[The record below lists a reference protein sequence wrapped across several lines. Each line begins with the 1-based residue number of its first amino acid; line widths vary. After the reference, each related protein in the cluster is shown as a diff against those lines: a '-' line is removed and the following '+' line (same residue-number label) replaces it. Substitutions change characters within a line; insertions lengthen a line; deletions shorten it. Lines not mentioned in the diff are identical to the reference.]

1 MESKNLGEILKK
13 WSGANLKED
22 PILIIGKNNTKYDT
36 PEDAVN
42 AGEFQATFKRSSD
55 LIIEDL
61 NGLMLEVTKKDDL
74 KELYKFLKSWFG
86 DSDKSSNKNQS
97 SNRAGQLED
106 IKAEIKALNEGNT
119 KRTTISDG
127 LKEKIFQYFKN
138 NSISKNQL
146 AKDLGIAYPTIIN
159 IIKKFE

>member
-13 WSGANLKED
+13 WSGINLKED
-22 PILIIGKNNTKYDT
+22 PILIIGKNNTKYET

-42 AGEFQATFKRSSD
+42 AGEFQATFKRASN
-55 LIIEDL
+55 LVIEDL
-61 NGLMLEVTKKDDL
+61 NGLMLKVTEKDDL
-74 KELYKFLKSWFG
+74 KDLYNFLKSWFG
-86 DSDKSSNKNQS
+86 DSDKPLKKNELSNIAVK
-97 SNRAGQLED
+97 LED
-106 IKAEIKALNEGNT
+106 LKIEIEGLKANS
-119 KRTTISDG
+119 KRPTISNN
-127 LKEKIFQYFKN
+127 LKNKIFKYYKD